1 MLEVQ
6 SPLPM
11 REGESVALG
20 FSTKH
25 LLHFVI
31 GVACSAPFAIPGYF
45 LFPLLGMSKLASLF
59 VAVGVGALFAL
70 VPAGQRPVAEWLWL
84 SVRLTLRPK
93 LIVYDR
99 AFRIRVHRRGEGG
112 A

>member
-31 GVACSAPFAIPGYF
+31 GVACSAPVAIPGYF
-45 LFPLLGMSKLASLF
+45 LFPWFGMPKLASLL

-84 SVRLTLRPK
+84 TVRLALRPQHI
-93 LIVYDR
+93 LYDR
-99 AFRIRVHRRGEGG
+99 AYRIRVHRREEDG